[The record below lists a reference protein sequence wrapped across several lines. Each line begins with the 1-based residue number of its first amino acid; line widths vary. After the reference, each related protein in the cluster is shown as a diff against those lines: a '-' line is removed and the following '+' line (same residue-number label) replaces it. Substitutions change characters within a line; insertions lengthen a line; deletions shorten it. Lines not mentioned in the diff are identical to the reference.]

1 MVLHKQMIDTTTEL
15 SVLPFDFAVF
25 QKDIVFIDKLNAILS
40 EGYQRRLF
48 NRNIGNSHEY
58 ESF

>member
-1 MVLHKQMIDTTTEL
+1 MIDTTTEL

-40 EGYQRRLF
+40 ESYQRRLF

>member
-1 MVLHKQMIDTTTEL
+1 MKDTTTEL

-48 NRNIGNSHEY
+48 NRKIGNSHEY